1 MVHSMRLDIPHYY
14 YKNTPYFSRE
24 DVLEAMLRNNDF
36 NTDIEFRFADELFD
50 RIDWTKDID
59 INIRT
64 LYKMR
69 ATQLR
74 EKYSYLILAFSGGS
88 DSTQILNTFLN
99 NKIFIDEIQVV
110 HHEKLVSKLDE
121 NIILKNNEMNALLEY
136 KYAVQPMLNRVAKES
151 PNTKITTLDA
161 SDFSWNQFTTGKV
174 ATLFGEKDLP
184 SAANHRVFSLMP
196 MVYQYYMNRHN
207 MLSGT
212 HNAAMIRGFEKPI
225 LIFDDMYDDVLL
237 FCFSDMAIY
246 SHMNTYTQHFAIED
260 FYWSADAP
268 LIPVKQS
275 HLIKKE
281 LETNKDFYE
290 KFYNSK
296 KKMREHTDPNS
307 YSPAFMIE
315 RELSRI
321 IYPDF
326 NPRIFAGGK
335 TVRTA
340 AELLAIE
347 NFNQKTPTKQI
358 ITEYGE
364 SKLSRYKQ
372 FKNQKQLRQ
381 ILYTKHYVV
390 GHLNFKWKK
399 FDV

>member
-1 MVHSMRLDIPHYY
+1 MVHSMRLDIPHYFY
-14 YKNTPYFSRE
+14 NNTPYFSRKE
-24 DVLEAMLRNNDF
+24 VVDAMLHNNDF
-36 NTDIEFRFADELFD
+36 NADIEFRFADELFSN
-50 RIDWTKDID
+50 IDWTKDINV
-59 INIRT
+59 NIST

-74 EKYSYLILAFSGGS
+74 EKYPYLILAFSGGS

-110 HHEKLVSKLDE
+110 HHEKLISKYDE
-121 NIILKNNEMNALLEY
+121 TTILMNNEMNALLEY
-136 KYAVQPMLNRVAKES
+136 KYAVQPMLDRVIKES

-161 SDFSWNQFTTGKV
+161 SDFSWKQFTTGSI
-174 ATLFGEKDLP
+174 ATLFGERDLP
-184 SAANHRVFSLMP
+184 SAANHRVFSLLP

-207 MLSGT
+207 MLAGT
-212 HNAAMIRGFEKPI
+212 HNAALIRGFDKPL
-225 LIFDDMYDDVLL
+225 LIFDDLYDDVLL
-237 FCFSDMAIY
+237 FNFSDMAIY
-246 SHMNTYTQHFAIED
+246 SHMDTYTQHFAIED

-275 HLIKKE
+275 HLIKRE
-281 LETNKDFYE
+281 LETNKEFYH

-296 KKMREHTDPNS
+296 KKIREHTDSNS

-326 NPRIFAGGK
+326 NPYTFAGHK
-335 TVRTA
+335 PIRTA
-340 AELLAIE
+340 PELLAIE
-347 NFNQKTPTKQI
+347 QFSQKTFTKQI
-358 ITEYGE
+358 INEYGE
-364 SKLSRYKQ
+364 SELNRYKQ

-390 GHLNFKWKK
+390 GHLNFKWNKS
-399 FDV
+399 